1 MEGGIP
7 MARYICPSCGKRYNG
22 KCCKACLYE
31 NFSEEFSHGGHTH
44 TGEPLVIDQLER
56 SPIPKRDPFACDK
69 PTKKKR
75 WLPVVVV
82 AVALLLFQP
91 VLALI
96 FGIGQEISQAVSL
109 ANQPQ
114 PEVPEWAF
122 PLFNANG
129 IELLADFGK
138 DGICT
143 EEFPLYLRNNTKH
156 KVRVYA
162 ESVVVNGFLMEGAYV
177 NCEAGKNR
185 TAAGTVSI
193 DLYLRNNTKHKVR
206 VYAESVVVNGFLME
220 GAYVNCEAGK
230 NRTAA
235 GTVSIDSDDL
245 AMAGISQIQ
254 TLRFTIGAY
263 DQDDYAELIP
273 PQTIQLSFVD
283 PSQYTQPQAPQG
295 QVLYQDDRLTLTF
308 LGYLPGLYNPDISD
322 GDLLFYLE
330 NRAQKPLNISL
341 ESAVLNGQEVDLS
354 LWCSLPAGTRNI
366 YRSVSDVPSDGPVL
380 GGRCLAYR
388 ADHAA
393 VGGAGWV
400 NSASAPCPPGS
411 NSI

>member
-1 MEGGIP
+1 

-31 NFSEEFSHGGHTH
+31 NFTEEFSHGGHTH
-44 TGEPLVIDQLER
+44 TGEPLVIDQPAR
-56 SPIPKRDPFACDK
+56 TPIAQKDPFACDK

-82 AVALLLFQP
+82 AAALLLFQP
-91 VLALI
+91 VPALI
-96 FGIGQEISQAVSL
+96 FGISQEISQAVSL

-138 DGICT
+138 DGVCT
-143 EEFPLYLRNNTKH
+143 EEFP
-156 KVRVYA
+156 
-162 ESVVVNGFLMEGAYV
+162 
-177 NCEAGKNR
+177 
-185 TAAGTVSI
+185 
-193 DLYLRNNTKHKVR
+193 LYLRNNTKHKVR

-330 NRAQKPLNISL
+330 NRAQKPLNISM

-354 LWCSLPAGTRNI
+354 LWCSLPAGTKNI
-366 YRSVSDVPSDGPVL
+366 DRTYLYPLEDLGITSWDQVTEVSLTFQVTDPSWEEDALLIGPITLPLEGLDG
-380 GGRCLAYR
+380 
-388 ADHAA
+388 
-393 VGGAGWV
+393 
-400 NSASAPCPPGS
+400 
-411 NSI
+411 